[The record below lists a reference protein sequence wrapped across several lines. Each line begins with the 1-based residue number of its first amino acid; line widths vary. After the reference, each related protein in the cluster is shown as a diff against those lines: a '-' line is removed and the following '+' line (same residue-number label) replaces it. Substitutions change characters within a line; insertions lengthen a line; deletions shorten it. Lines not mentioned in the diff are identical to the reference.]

1 MSVADWLMAGDP
13 AIRWQTMRD
22 LLDADPIEV
31 VDERARVAREG
42 WGARLLSL
50 QREDGSWAGG
60 AWYPSLDDEPA
71 EGQPWTSTAH
81 VLLLLTLMG
90 ADPDAHPVREAAE
103 RAFASVRWEDGD
115 QPFLDGE
122 SEACSLSTA
131 ISIGAYFGHDMTAPV
146 GRLVGDRRDD
156 GGWNCEPPW
165 RSRRSSFHST
175 IGALEAL
182 TAHRRQHG
190 ALPPFAGQCLE
201 DGQDYLLARRLMF
214 RRTTGEVVD
223 PAYQRFSFPTYWH
236 YDVLRALEHLRE
248 SGAEPDARAG
258 EAIDMLR
265 ARRSSVGTWSLE
277 NTHRGKVPFVM
288 EHGDGRPS
296 RWNTLRALRVL
307 RWWEEGA
314 R

>member
-22 LLDADPIEV
+22 LLDADPIDV

-42 WGARLLSL
+42 WGARLLAL
-50 QREDGSWAGG
+50 QLEDGSWDHG
-60 AWYPSLDDEPA
+60 AWWPSGRRDAAD
-71 EGQPWTSTAH
+71 GQPWSSTAH
-81 VLLLLTLMG
+81 VMLLLTHLG
-90 ADPDAHPVREAAE
+90 VDPDAHDVREAAA

-115 QPFLDGE
+115 QPFLEGE

-131 ISIGAYFGHDMTAPV
+131 ISIGAYFGQDMSEPV
-146 GRLVGDRRDD
+146 ARMVADRRGD
-156 GGWNCEPPW
+156 GGWNCEPSW
-165 RSRRSSFHST
+165 RSNRSSFHST

-182 TAHRRQHG
+182 VAHRRALG
-190 ALPPFAGQCLE
+190 ALRPAAAESLE
-201 DGQDYLLARRLMF
+201 DGQEYLLERRLMR
-214 RRTTGEVVD
+214 RRTTGDVVD

-248 SGAEPDARAG
+248 SGAEPDERAG

-265 ARRSSVGTWSLE
+265 ARRSSSGTWPLE

-288 EHGDGRPS
+288 EDGDGRPS

-307 RWWEEGA
+307 RWWEERG
-314 R
+314 